1 MQNKTVDPNSGFVY
15 MQTNEPERNRL
26 LGFKRASDGT
36 LTPSA
41 VPSPD
46 LTPIR

>member
-1 MQNKTVDPNSGFVY
+1 

>member
-1 MQNKTVDPNSGFVY
+1 MRRPQLGIVY